1 MMDSVAIFGGS
12 GGLGSAVA
20 QSLVK
25 DYKII
30 IGYNNNKKR
39 LKIYLIVLTKKD
51 LIQYL
56 E

>member
-1 MMDSVAIFGGS
+1 MDSVAIFGGS

-30 IGYNNNKKR
+30 IGYNNNKKKAKNISDSFKKY
-39 LKIYLIVLTKKD
+39 LK
-51 LIQYL
+51 
-56 E
+56 